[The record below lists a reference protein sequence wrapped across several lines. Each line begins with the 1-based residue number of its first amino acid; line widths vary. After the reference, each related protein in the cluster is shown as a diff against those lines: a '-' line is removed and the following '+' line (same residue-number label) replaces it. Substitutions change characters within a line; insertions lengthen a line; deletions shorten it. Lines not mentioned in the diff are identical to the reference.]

1 MSIFTMNRRRFVQGT
16 AALGGMAAAHS
27 FIGVSAGLAQD
38 VAKVRMQL
46 GWLASNGILGEVAAI
61 KKGFFAE
68 EGVELEIVP
77 GGPNIDGV
85 AGVAAGQSQVGLT
98 SSSPAIM
105 LARSAGIPIKAF
117 LAGYQKH
124 PFSYFSLGKNPVR
137 TPQDMIGKTI
147 ATQPSAVIL
156 LRALLAANGIAEDQV
171 TIVNMGADMN
181 QLLTGQADVVTGWNT
196 NVEAMQIL
204 GPDAVELMLWDAGL
218 ELYANVYFATDD
230 QIDNHGDVLARF
242 TRAAAKGWAYVRDN
256 HEEGVDML
264 VEAYPNMQRA
274 PELLAV
280 GAVSN
285 YSFGETTKADGW
297 GTMSRALWEAQIK
310 TYADLGQFSGAVPT
324 LDDVVTFSVLD
335 ATADARKAVS

>member
-1 MSIFTMNRRRFVQGT
+1 MSVFTMNRRRFVMGT
-16 AALGGMAAAHS
+16 AALGGMAATHS
-27 FIGVSAGLAQD
+27 LIGVTAGLAQD

-46 GWLASNGILGEVAAI
+46 GWLASNGVLGEVAAM

-77 GGPNIDGV
+77 GGPSIDGV
-85 AGVAAGQSQVGLT
+85 AGVAAGQSQMGLT

-124 PFSYFSLGKNPVR
+124 PFSYLSLGKNPIR

-218 ELYANVYFATDD
+218 QLYANVYFATDE
-230 QIDNHGDVLARF
+230 QIDTQGDVLARF

-264 VEAYPNMQRA
+264 VEAYPNMMREA
-274 PELLAV
+274 ELLAV
-280 GAVSN
+280 GPVSN

-297 GTMSRALWEAQIK
+297 GTMNRDLWEKQIK
-310 TYADLGQFSGAVPT
+310 AYADLGQFSGPVPT
-324 LDDVVTFSVLD
+324 VDDVATFSVLD
-335 ATADARKAVS
+335 ATADVRKSVG

>member
-1 MSIFTMNRRRFVQGT
+1 MSVFTMNRRRFVQGA
-16 AALGGMAAAHS
+16 AALGGMATTHS
-27 FIGVSAGLAQD
+27 LIGVTAGLAQD

-61 KKGFFAE
+61 KQGFFAE
-68 EGVELEIVP
+68 EGIELEIVP

-85 AGVAAGQSQVGLT
+85 AGVAAGQSQLGMT

-124 PFSYFSLGKNPVR
+124 PFSYFSLGKNPIR
-137 TPQDMIGKTI
+137 TAQDMVGKTV

-156 LRALLAANGIAEDQV
+156 LRALLAANNIAEDQV
-171 TIVNMGADMN
+171 NIVNMGSDMN

-196 NVEAMQIL
+196 NVEALQIL
-204 GPDAVELMLWDAGL
+204 GPDALELMLWDAGL
-218 ELYANVYFATDD
+218 QLYANVYFATDE
-230 QIDNHGDVLARF
+230 QIDTQGDVLARF

-256 HEEGVDML
+256 QEAAVDTL

-285 YSFGETTKADGW
+285 YSFGDTTKADGW
-297 GTMSRALWEAQIK
+297 GTMSRELWEAQIK
-310 TYADLGQFSGAVPT
+310 AYSDLGQFSGPVPT
-324 LDDVVTFSVLD
+324 LDEVVTFSVLD
-335 ATADARKAVS
+335 ATVDARKAVS